1 MRIFLAGTP
10 AMVLPLF
17 DKIFQSN
24 IEVCGVLTNP
34 PKPRGRSSEP
44 VSSPVSKWAK
54 ENSLPIFENEN
65 LDEVS
70 QKLREIDLVFVVAY
84 GRIIPERFLNLPK
97 FGWMNLH
104 FSTLPEA
111 RGAAPVQRLIA
122 SGKNEIGFTLFKL
135 DSGMDTGPIYFQS
148 KPTFISGLTT
158 GEVWAKLVAEASD
171 EVVPKI
177 REIIAGLPPVPQS
190 EFNYS
195 GKLQLAPKISASEV
209 EIDWTESAEVI
220 CRKILAFN
228 PAPSAWSVFRGE
240 RMLIHRALIH
250 DNKLTVDFAPGQVL
264 SDKNSLVIACGEGAL
279 EVIDL
284 QPAGKKDMK
293 AQDWLR
299 GAKVQRYERFE

>member
-1 MRIFLAGTP
+1 M
-10 AMVLPLF
+10 
-17 DKIFQSN
+17 
-24 IEVCGVLTNP
+24 
-34 PKPRGRSSEP
+34 
-44 VSSPVSKWAK
+44 
-54 ENSLPIFENEN
+54 
-65 LDEVS
+65 
-70 QKLREIDLVFVVAY
+70 
-84 GRIIPERFLNLPK
+84 
-97 FGWMNLH
+97 
-104 FSTLPEA
+104 
-111 RGAAPVQRLIA
+111 
-122 SGKNEIGFTLFKL
+122 
-135 DSGMDTGPIYFQS
+135 
-148 KPTFISGLTT
+148 
-158 GEVWAKLVAEASD
+158 WAKLVAEASD

>member
-1 MRIFLAGTP
+1 MVWNFRAGNSTLATRYTWFWFLVRIFLAGTP

-84 GRIIPERFLNLPK
+84 GRIIPERFLNP
-97 FGWMNLH
+97 
-104 FSTLPEA
+104 
-111 RGAAPVQRLIA
+111 
-122 SGKNEIGFTLFKL
+122 
-135 DSGMDTGPIYFQS
+135 
-148 KPTFISGLTT
+148 FISGLTT

>member
-1 MRIFLAGTP
+1 
-10 AMVLPLF
+10 MVLPLF

-284 QPAGKKDMK
+284 QPSGKKDMK

>member
-1 MRIFLAGTP
+1 
-10 AMVLPLF
+10 MVLPLF